1 LNLSVVID
9 HFSKTLFTNNLTSF
23 VTLFLGLKAYVSSFL
38 SAPHHGLN
46 DIFVSSMVFVPLMMS
61 EIKQRGD
68 EIFLVLLQTG
78 LEIASDGIID
88 DQGVVKVAEEL

>member
-1 LNLSVVID
+1 
-9 HFSKTLFTNNLTSF
+9 
-23 VTLFLGLKAYVSSFL
+23 
-38 SAPHHGLN
+38 
-46 DIFVSSMVFVPLMMS
+46 MVFVPLMMS

-88 DQGVVKVAEEL
+88 DQGVVEVAEEL